1 MRFFPKVIHRP
12 LQVVDARSE
21 LVEASLQA
29 SYSLAEV
36 RELFS
41 FLLGCHE
48 LCSVRGQST
57 RGRNTPE
64 RLLRGERFLFKL
76 LPFGQL
82 QYDVA
87 GWEWHDAVDEV
98 GVCALLF
105 QRMEAFGDGF
115 GGCADGKA

>member
-48 LCSVRGQST
+48 LCSVGDSL
-57 RGRNTPE
+57 PE
-64 RLLRGERFLFKL
+64 GDCTLGRLLRRERFLFKL

-98 GVCALLF
+98 GVSALLF
-105 QRMEAFGDGF
+105 QRVEGFGDGF